1 MYSISEKS
9 DIYSIGVLLWE
20 ISSGQPPFY
29 VEDEEY
35 DVGLAVEISQG
46 LRETVVPDTPE
57 EYVKIYT
64 KCWDGEPDN
73 RPTIYQVVDWL
84 NAIITKSDVIVENHQ
99 MSNEQELNETSLSSN
114 NSELQGDLSQLIQ
127 NFDKMNTKEID
138 SMAISSKQENLSTEK
153 DFNIIVGE
161 INDFIYKSKNKGIN
175 WELEKQQVIEY
186 FNDHNINSQEFYNWL
201 LNNQN
206 SSNSIFILGYFN
218 YYGIVTSQNNGKA
231 FELFINASE
240 KNHTLAQLFVG
251 YCHFYGYGT
260 IKNEKLAFDYF
271 EKVANN
277 GNIVAMHD
285 LGLLYEGGIG
295 VEKDYNKAFELFKQA
310 AGRENINGIMML
322 GYCYDEGIGTEINK
336 QKAFELYQNA
346 ANLGNKVAQNNF
358 ALMYRDGDGIARDVN
373 KAIYWLEKSAKQGYE
388 LAKDNLKRLQKN
400 Q

>member
-175 WELEKQQVIEY
+175 WELEKQQVI
-186 FNDHNINSQEFYNWL
+186 
-201 LNNQN
+201 
-206 SSNSIFILGYFN
+206 
-218 YYGIVTSQNNGKA
+218 K
-231 FELFINASE
+231 
-240 KNHTLAQLFVG
+240 
-251 YCHFYGYGT
+251 
-260 IKNEKLAFDYF
+260 
-271 EKVANN
+271 
-277 GNIVAMHD
+277 
-285 LGLLYEGGIG
+285 
-295 VEKDYNKAFELFKQA
+295 
-310 AGRENINGIMML
+310 
-322 GYCYDEGIGTEINK
+322 
-336 QKAFELYQNA
+336 
-346 ANLGNKVAQNNF
+346 
-358 ALMYRDGDGIARDVN
+358 
-373 KAIYWLEKSAKQGYE
+373 
-388 LAKDNLKRLQKN
+388 
-400 Q
+400 